1 MRFKAGRSYVCL
13 IIYLDLFLAV
23 DVTAVRGLI
32 FPRVI
37 IGVDRE
43 DLQAKLE
50 ASNCT
55 ADTADTADTAE
66 CALTI
71 GQLWLEL

>member
-1 MRFKAGRSYVCL
+1 M
-13 IIYLDLFLAV
+13 